1 MRTICAI
8 GAALALFCGS
18 VSARQARGTPAPP
31 APPIAVGDLIAR
43 AFNSAYNLDHEAA
56 IADARQAIAM
66 APDEPITHRTL
77 ASILWLRIL
86 FLRGAVT
93 VDTYLGTVSKSL
105 ATLPKPPAD
114 VDAEFKRELTLATS
128 LAEARLKKNAHD
140 VQAEFDAGAAYA
152 LQASYTASVEGS
164 MMSAFNVARRAY
176 STQED
181 VLTHDPNRA
190 GASVIVGTYRYLVS
204 TFSLPTRLLA
214 YIAGFGGDK
223 QKGISLIEAASR
235 DRDAHTDAMFALILI
250 YSREGRHEDARRVIN
265 QLMAEFPRNR
275 ILMLESGAAALRAG
289 HPAEAETILTQG
301 LVRLATDRRPRI
313 PGEQALWLFKRG
325 AARVALG
332 RQAEALADLTAAGEQ
347 EPVPWVSAR
356 LHLELGKVADL
367 GGRRA
372 DALAEYRQART
383 LCDAAQDPLGSAEAA
398 RLLRQPYTIGGR
410 TP

>member
-1 MRTICAI
+1 MRTICAL
-8 GAALALFCGS
+8 AATLALLCGS
-18 VSARQARGTPAPP
+18 LSARQTRGAPTPAPP
-31 APPIAVGDLIAR
+31 ALTVGDLIAR
-43 AFNSAYNLDHEAA
+43 AFNSAYNLDHDGA

-66 APDEPITHRTL
+66 APDDPSTHRTL

-105 ATLPKPPAD
+105 ATLPKPPPD
-114 VDAEFKRELTLATS
+114 VSAEFKRELALATS

-164 MMSAFNVARRAY
+164 MMSAFGDARRAY
-176 STQED
+176 SMQED
-181 VLTHDPNRA
+181 VLTHDPTRA

-223 QKGISLIEAASR
+223 QKGISLIEGASR
-235 DRDAHTDAMFALILI
+235 NRDARTDAMFALILI

-265 QLMAEFPRNR
+265 QLLTEFPRNR
-275 ILMLESGAAALRAG
+275 ILVLESGAAALRAG

-301 LVRLATDRRPRI
+301 IAQLATDRRPRI
-313 PGEQALWLFKRG
+313 PGERALWLLKRG

-332 RQAEALADLTAAGEQ
+332 KQAEALGDLTAAGQ
-347 EPVPWVSAR
+347 QNPVPWVSAR

-367 GGRRA
+367 AGRRA

-383 LCDAAQDPLGSAEAA
+383 LCDAANDPLGSAEAA
-398 RLLRQPYTIGGR
+398 RLLRQPFAVSGR